1 VTDDRTFLQHILQ
14 AIDRIA
20 QYTSEGEA
28 AFLDDTMIQDA
39 VIRNLEVI
47 GEAVKNLSSETSSL
61 HDDIPWRRMAG
72 MRDRVIHGYFHV
84 NLRLVWNVVETDLPR
99 LRNRIKV
106 MKES

>member
-1 VTDDRTFLQHILQ
+1 MTDDRAFLQHILQ

-20 QYTSEGEA
+20 RYTSEGED

-47 GEAVKNLSSETSSL
+47 GEAVKNLSSETRSM

-99 LRNRIKV
+99 LRNRIKLV
-106 MKES
+106 KDS